1 NSFFN
6 NRAGRRADG
15 SLVSPRPQLT
25 RNQFGGSL
33 GGPVIKNHLFFFQD
47 YEGRRDAQGVSYTR
61 TVPLDTFRAGS
72 LGYQNNTAGCPAN
85 ARANVNPTCITY
97 LTPAQVA
104 ALDPKLIGADAAL
117 LAFVVGRYPRA
128 N

>member
-61 TVPLDTFRAGS
+61 TVPLDSFRAGS
-72 LGYQNNTAGCPAN
+72 ISYIRTGLNNAGA
-85 ARANVNPTCITY
+85 TCAASSRNTSTPECIAT
-97 LTPAQVA
+97 LTP
-104 ALDPKLIGADAAL
+104 
-117 LAFVVGRYPRA
+117 
-128 N
+128 